1 MIKNNKGFTL
11 IELIMVTI
19 ILGILAAV
27 AIPRY
32 TKTLYNAELRTEKTF
47 VSMVWAGCESEAQH
61 RLIESGTESWP
72 FNPLSVLGRS
82 RNVKI
87 NLTLGIPNEDDEWQ
101 LALPQNYTLLNDKPA
116 LMHQRRNDEVW
127 YYSYDSTSF
136 TLAEEPVE
144 YTTSQ

>member
-1 MIKNNKGFTL
+1 MLKNNKGFTL

-32 TKTLYNAELRTEKTF
+32 ANTLHRVSVKAEKTF
-47 VSMVWAGCESEAQH
+47 VNSIWAGLESEAQD
-61 RLIESGTESWP
+61 RLMETGTESWP
-72 FNPLSVLGRS
+72 YNPLSVVGRT

-87 NLTLGIPNEDDEWQ
+87 NLTLGIPDEDDEWQ
-101 LALPQNYTLLNDKPA
+101 LDLTATSAGTPA
-116 LMHQRRNDEVW
+116 IVHMRTDDELW
-127 YYSYDSTSF
+127 LYAYDSTNF

-144 YTTSQ
+144 YVGPTQ

>member
-1 MIKNNKGFTL
+1 
-11 IELIMVTI
+11 MVTI

-32 TKTLYNAELRTEKTF
+32 ASTLHRVTVKAEQTF
-47 VSMVWAGCESEAQH
+47 VNTIWAGLETEAQN
-61 RLIESGTESWP
+61 RLIDTGTESWP

-82 RNVKI
+82 RNVKV
-87 NLTLGIPNEDDEWQ
+87 NLTLGIPDEDDEWQ

>member
-1 MIKNNKGFTL
+1 MLKTNKGFTL

-32 TKTLYNAELRTEKTF
+32 ANTLHRVSVKAEKTF
-47 VSMVWAGCESEAQH
+47 VNSIWAGLESEAQD
-61 RLIESGTESWP
+61 RLMETGTESWP
-72 FNPLSVLGRS
+72 YNPLSVVGRT

-87 NLTLGIPNEDDEWQ
+87 NLTLGIPDEDDEWQ
-101 LALPQNYTLLNDKPA
+101 LDLTATSAGTPA
-116 LMHQRRNDEVW
+116 IVHMRTDDELW
-127 YYSYDSTSF
+127 LYAYDSTNF

-144 YTTSQ
+144 YVAPTQ